1 MPALSLRYDHCSL
14 RKPRYLNKPAIE
26 TVAREARAQLLSAG
40 ADALTLEQLA
50 AISDLNI
57 NGLPYQ
63 LWVSLEHP
71 VTDEDGQPV
80 LGLCEFD
87 PDCGEDAVSVLISP
101 VGEQL
106 TPELALSTFAH
117 ELGHAIFDAPAW
129 LIAAKQGP
137 GLFDATENGQHR
149 AYRTATRDVEH
160 LTAGTAPPQEAVA
173 PAHGMSSIFAKVR
186 QATFEK
192 EIRIAEFRANEFMG
206 SLLVPRD
213 RLVELAVARAAEF
226 GIGIQHEDGLS
237 DELHAATPRLIE
249 QGDFGCIGM
258 EHLQRELAT
267 TFGVTP
273 KFIRVRMERYGLL
286 PGKGQE

>member
-1 MPALSLRYDHCSL
+1 MPALSLRYDHCAL
-14 RKPRYLNKPAIE
+14 HKPRYLKKSAIE
-26 TVAREARAQLLSAG
+26 TVASEARAQLLPPG
-40 ADALTLEQLA
+40 ADALTLAQLA
-50 AISDLNI
+50 AISDLAI

-63 LWVSLEHP
+63 LWVSLDHP
-71 VTDEDGQPV
+71 VTDEDGLPV

-137 GLFDATENGQHR
+137 GLFDDLDGGQRR
-149 AYRTATRDVEH
+149 AYRTATPDAEH
-160 LTAGTAPPQEAVA
+160 LGAMGLPQNTAL
-173 PAHGMSSIFAKVR
+173 
-186 QATFEK
+186 EK

-206 SLLVPRD
+206 SLLVPRE
-213 RLVELAVARAAEF
+213 RLIELAVVRAPDF
-226 GIGIQHEDGLS
+226 DVGIERDGGLS
-237 DELHAATPRLIE
+237 DELHAATPRLVE
-249 QGDFGCIGM
+249 QGTFGFVGM
-258 EHLQRELAT
+258 ENLRRELAA
-267 TFGVTP
+267 TFGVNP

-286 PGKGQE
+286 PTLPGRGQG

>member
-1 MPALSLRYDHCSL
+1 MPALSLRYDHCAL
-14 RKPRYLNKPAIE
+14 RKPRYLKNSAVE
-26 TVAREARAQLLSAG
+26 TVAREARAQLLPPG
-40 ADALTLEQLA
+40 ADALTLAQLA
-50 AISDLNI
+50 ALSDLTI

-63 LWVSLEHP
+63 LWVSLDHP
-71 VTDEDGQPV
+71 VTDEDGLPV

-137 GLFDATENGQHR
+137 GLFDDLDGGQRR
-149 AYRTATRDVEH
+149 AYRTATPDAEH
-160 LTAGTAPPQEAVA
+160 LGATTLPQNTAL
-173 PAHGMSSIFAKVR
+173 
-186 QATFEK
+186 EK

-213 RLVELAVARAAEF
+213 RLVELAVARAPDF
-226 GIGIQHEDGLS
+226 DVGIERDGGLS
-237 DELHAATPRLIE
+237 DELHAATPRPIE
-249 QGDFGCIGM
+249 QGAFGFVGM
-258 EHLQRELAT
+258 ENLQRELAAA
-267 TFGVTP
+267 FGVNP

-286 PGKGQE
+286 PALPGRGQG

>member
-26 TVAREARAQLLSAG
+26 IVAREARAQLSSPG

-71 VTDEDGQPV
+71 VTDEDGLPV

-87 PDCGEDAVSVLISP
+87 PDCGEDAVSVLVSP

-137 GLFDATENGQHR
+137 GLFDDLDGGQRR
-149 AYRTATRDVEH
+149 AYRTATPDAEH
-160 LTAGTAPPQEAVA
+160 LGATTLPQNTAL
-173 PAHGMSSIFAKVR
+173 
-186 QATFEK
+186 EK

-213 RLVELAVARAAEF
+213 RLIELAVARAPDFDVAIERD
-226 GIGIQHEDGLS
+226 GGLS
-237 DELHAATPRLIE
+237 DELHAATPRLVE
-249 QGDFGCIGM
+249 QGTFGFLGM
-258 EHLQRELAT
+258 ENLQRELAT

-286 PGKGQE
+286 PALPSRGQG

>member
-14 RKPRYLNKPAIE
+14 RKPRYLNKLAIE
-26 TVAREARAQLLSAG
+26 TVAREARAQLLPPG

-50 AISDLNI
+50 AISDLTI

-63 LWVSLEHP
+63 LWVSLDHP
-71 VTDEDGQPV
+71 VTDEDGLPV

-87 PDCGEDAVSVLISP
+87 PDCGEDAVSVLVSP

-129 LIAAKQGP
+129 LIATKQGP
-137 GLFDATENGQHR
+137 GLFDEPDTIQRR
-149 AYRTATRDVEH
+149 AYRTATPDAEH
-160 LTAGTAPPQEAVA
+160 LGATAQPQNTAL
-173 PAHGMSSIFAKVR
+173 
-186 QATFEK
+186 EK

-213 RLVELAVARAAEF
+213 RLVELAVARAPDF
-226 GIGIQHEDGLS
+226 DVGIERDSGLS
-237 DELHAATPRLIE
+237 EELQAATPRLVE
-249 QGDFGCIGM
+249 QGTFGFVGM
-258 EHLQRELAT
+258 ENLRRELAAS
-267 TFGVTP
+267 FGVNP

-286 PGKGQE
+286 PALPGRGQG

>member
-1 MPALSLRYDHCSL
+1 MPALSLRYDHCAL
-14 RKPRYLNKPAIE
+14 HKPRYLKKSAIE
-26 TVAREARAQLLSAG
+26 TVASEARAQLLSPG

-50 AISDLNI
+50 AISDLTI

-63 LWVSLEHP
+63 LWVSLDHP
-71 VTDEDGQPV
+71 VTDEDGLPV

-137 GLFDATENGQHR
+137 GLFDEPDTSQRR
-149 AYRTATRDVEH
+149 AYRTATPDAEH
-160 LTAGTAPPQEAVA
+160 LGATAQPQNTAL
-173 PAHGMSSIFAKVR
+173 
-186 QATFEK
+186 EK

-213 RLVELAVARAAEF
+213 RLVELAVARAPDF
-226 GIGIQHEDGLS
+226 DVGIERDGGLS
-237 DELHAATPRLIE
+237 EELHAATPRLIE
-249 QGDFGCIGM
+249 QGTFGFVGM
-258 EHLQRELAT
+258 ENLQRELAA
-267 TFGVTP
+267 TFGVNP

-286 PGKGQE
+286 PTLPGRGQG

>member
-26 TVAREARAQLLSAG
+26 TVAREARAQLLSSG

-50 AISDLNI
+50 AISYLNI

-63 LWVSLEHP
+63 LWVSLDHP
-71 VTDEDGQPV
+71 VTDEDGLPV

-87 PDCGEDAVSVLISP
+87 PDCGEDAVSVLVSP

-129 LIAAKQGP
+129 LIGAKQVP
-137 GLFDATENGQHR
+137 GLFDDLDGGQRR
-149 AYRTATRDVEH
+149 AYRTATPDAEH
-160 LTAGTAPPQEAVA
+160 LGATTLPQNTAL
-173 PAHGMSSIFAKVR
+173 
-186 QATFEK
+186 EK

-213 RLVELAVARAAEF
+213 RLVELAVARAADF
-226 GIGIQHEDGLS
+226 DVGIDRDGGLS
-237 DELHAATPRLIE
+237 DELHAATPRLVE
-249 QGDFGCIGM
+249 QGTFGFLGM
-258 EHLQRELAT
+258 ENLQRELAA
-267 TFGVTP
+267 TFGVNP

-286 PGKGQE
+286 PGKGQG

>member
-1 MPALSLRYDHCSL
+1 MPALSLRYDYCAL
-14 RKPRYLNKPAIE
+14 RKPRYLKKSAIE
-26 TVAREARAQLLSAG
+26 TVAREARAQLFATG

-50 AISDLNI
+50 AISDLTI

-63 LWVSLEHP
+63 LWVSLDHP

-87 PDCGEDAVSVLISP
+87 PDCGEDAVSVLVSP

-137 GLFDATENGQHR
+137 GLFDEPDTSQRR
-149 AYRTATRDVEH
+149 AYRTATPDAEH
-160 LTAGTAPPQEAVA
+160 LGATALPQNTAL
-173 PAHGMSSIFAKVR
+173 
-186 QATFEK
+186 EK

-213 RLVELAVARAAEF
+213 RLVELAVARAPDF
-226 GIGIQHEDGLS
+226 DVGIERYGGLS
-237 DELHAATPRLIE
+237 DELHAATVLPQKYKTLRFEPRNSLFSRD
-249 QGDFGCIGM
+249 Q
-258 EHLQRELAT
+258 
-267 TFGVTP
+267 
-273 KFIRVRMERYGLL
+273 
-286 PGKGQE
+286 

>member
-26 TVAREARAQLLSAG
+26 TVAREARAQISSPG
-40 ADALTLEQLA
+40 TDALTLEQLA
-50 AISDLNI
+50 AISDLTI

-63 LWVSLEHP
+63 LWVSLDHP
-71 VTDEDGQPV
+71 VTDEDGLPV

-137 GLFDATENGQHR
+137 GLFDEPDTSQRR
-149 AYRTATRDVEH
+149 AYRTATPDAEH
-160 LTAGTAPPQEAVA
+160 LGAVA
-173 PAHGMSSIFAKVR
+173 LPPVNSSPSTLPIVAISTRFDSG
-186 QATFEK
+186 FS
-192 EIRIAEFRANEFMG
+192 RIASMEG
-206 SLLVPRD
+206 SSSKKSASASIQVD
-213 RLVELAVARAAEF
+213 ESGGVGVEF
-226 GIGIQHEDGLS
+226 GIRCFTSQQD
-237 DELHAATPRLIE
+237 A
-249 QGDFGCIGM
+249 
-258 EHLQRELAT
+258 
-267 TFGVTP
+267 
-273 KFIRVRMERYGLL
+273 
-286 PGKGQE
+286 